1 MSLALA
7 WTTCPD
13 RDRSE
18 DPARPITVIHGPRS
32 ALTPRHCTATLGVTI
47 GALFYLLSLGLV
59 GAATV
64 GAFFGV
70 GLMTLISA
78 PYDRTSPAAKTP
90 LPRSIAA
97 AVFPDSDFAQNP
109 PAQAALMAETSGT
122 ARGSVREFA
131 TRETPG
137 SAAGSAQS
145 ALKPP
150 VVRSTARKAKR
161 APPPLTG
168 PVTARDGTLTPP
180 MQPGLE
186 TLTPRTQTAPPLRST
201 GREATLTPPPG
212 D

>member
-1 MSLALA
+1 MNLTLA
-7 WTTCPD
+7 WATRPD

-18 DPARPITVIHGPRS
+18 NSERSITVINGPRS
-32 ALTPRHCTATLGVTI
+32 ALAPRHCTAAPGVTV

-70 GLMTLISA
+70 GLMRADFSA
-78 PYDRTSPAAKTP
+78 YDRTPPAAETA

-97 AVFPDSDFAQNP
+97 AALPDSDFAQNP
-109 PAQAALMAETSGT
+109 LAQAGLVAETSGT
-122 ARGSVREFA
+122 PRGSVREFA

-137 SAAGSAQS
+137 SDAGSAQS
-145 ALKPP
+145 ALKLP

-161 APPPLTG
+161 APRPLTG
-168 PVTARDGTLTPP
+168 PVTARDGMLTPP
-180 MQPGLE
+180 MQPGLK
-186 TLTPRTQTAPPLRST
+186 TPTPRAQSAPTPRST